1 MKKVIIVGASA
12 WQVPIIQ
19 KAKELGYQV
28 GVVDYNPNAV
38 GIPYADAFF
47 NASTNDPEGVYQAA
61 LAFGADGLTS
71 VATDMPMRSIA
82 YTCEKMGLVGITP
95 DVAERATD
103 KALMIRAFEQHN
115 VPHPWYFVVENQDV
129 ASIKEKLSYP
139 CICKPIDNSA
149 SRGVV
154 IVENEEQLTAAITYS
169 AENGRSGS
177 VIVEE
182 LLRGEEISVE
192 AFAVGGQPHVLAIT
206 DKLTTG
212 SPHFVEMGHN
222 QPSQFE
228 TNLREEITA
237 VAAAAMKAVGI
248 ENGPAHIEMMITDR
262 GPVMIELGARLGGD
276 FITTDLVPLSTGIDV
291 LAATIQ
297 SACGQ
302 PVDLERKHNKAAVI
316 RYLEAEQYGI
326 LCGTEGFDEAMAIP
340 GVIRV
345 DMLKTE
351 GETAGPITNS
361 LDRVGYVIAQAGT
374 VAEAAALCEQSKTKI
389 RVKTKKD

>member
-1 MKKVIIVGASA
+1 MKKVLIVGASA

-61 LAFGADGLTS
+61 KAFGADGLTS

-82 YTCEKMGLVGITP
+82 YTCEKLGLVGITH

-103 KALMIRAFEQHN
+103 KALMIRAFEQHG
-115 VPHPWYFVVENQDV
+115 VPHPWYYVIENQDIAAV
-129 ASIKEKLSYP
+129 KEKLSYP
-139 CICKPIDNSA
+139 CICKPIDISA

-154 IVENEEQLTAAITYS
+154 IVENEDQLTEAVAYS

-192 AFAVGGQPHVLAIT
+192 AFAVAGQAHVLAVT

-222 QPSQFE
+222 QPSKFE
-228 TNLREEITA
+228 STLLKEITA

-248 ENGPAHIEMMITDR
+248 QDGPAHIEMMITDR

-291 LAATIQ
+291 LAATIL
-297 SACGQ
+297 SACGE
-302 PVDLERKHNKAAVI
+302 PVDLERKHHKASVI
-316 RYLEAEQYGI
+316 RYLEAEQHGV
-326 LCGTEGFDEAMAIP
+326 LCGTEGFPEAMAIP
-340 GVIRV
+340 GIIRV
-345 DMLKTE
+345 DMLKAE

-361 LDRVGYVIAQAGT
+361 LDRVGYIIAQADT
-374 VAEAAALCEQSKTKI
+374 VEEAEALCKEAMKKI
-389 RVKTKKD
+389 RVLTK

>member
-1 MKKVIIVGASA
+1 MKKVLIVGASA

-47 NASTNDPEGVYQAA
+47 NASTNDPEGVCRAA
-61 LAFGADGLTS
+61 KEFGADGLTS

-82 YTCEKMGLVGITP
+82 YTCEQMGLVGITP

-129 ASIKEKLSYP
+129 ASIKDKLSYP

-154 IVENEEQLTAAITYS
+154 IVENEEQLTEAISYS

-192 AFAVGGQPHVLAIT
+192 AFAVNGQAHVLAIT

-228 TNLREEITA
+228 NTLRQEIAT
-237 VAAAAMKAVGI
+237 VAAAAMHAVGI
-248 ENGPAHIEMMITDR
+248 ENGPAHIEMMITER

-302 PVDLERKHNKAAVI
+302 PVDLERKHSKAAVI
-316 RYLEAEQYGI
+316 RYLEAEQHGI
-326 LCGTEGFDEAMAIP
+326 LCGTQGFDDAMAIP

-345 DMLKTE
+345 DMLKAE

-361 LDRVGYVIAQAGT
+361 LDRVGYIIAQADT
-374 VAEAAALCEQSKTKI
+374 VAEAVALCERGKKT
-389 RVKTKKD
+389 VKVLTR

>member
-1 MKKVIIVGASA
+1 MKKVLIVGASA

-95 DVAERATD
+95 AVAERATD
-103 KALMIRAFEQHN
+103 KALMIRAFEQHG
-115 VPHPWYFVVENQDV
+115 VPHPWYFVIENQDV
-129 ASIKEKLSYP
+129 ATVKDRLSYP

-154 IVENEEQLTAAITYS
+154 IVENEEQLTAAISYS

-182 LLRGEEISVE
+182 LLQGEEISVE
-192 AFAVGGQPHVLAIT
+192 AFAVEGHAHVLAIT

-222 QPSQFE
+222 QPSRFE
-228 TNLREEITA
+228 NTLREEIAT

-276 FITTDLVPLSTGIDV
+276 FITTDLVPLSTGIDM
-291 LAATIQ
+291 LAATIL
-297 SACGQ
+297 SACGE
-302 PVDLERKHNKAAVI
+302 PVDLQPKHKKASVI
-316 RYLEAEQYGI
+316 RYLEAERHGV
-326 LCGTEGFDEAMAIP
+326 LCGTEGFNEVMAIP
-340 GVIRV
+340 GIIRV
-345 DMLKTE
+345 DMLKAE

-361 LDRVGYVIAQAGT
+361 LDRVGYIIAQADT
-374 VAEAAALCEQSKTKI
+374 VAEAESLCEKGKKT
-389 RVKTKKD
+389 VKVLTR